1 MIKIMQRTKS
11 DMVSDSN
18 YAATYVVQFRDMYWK
33 HNRSASLEGNDDTIS
48 NLKIALGRNR
58 TVHTFVFDQDAEQ
71 EMDNLFLLA
80 IVELVQLFKS
90 TFNGS
95 EAQDADRC
103 IALYANQLTPQQK
116 YRLFERLYRVMCD
129 GDINEHYK
137 KDYIKL
143 RKRKFVKIPDDAEG
157 SDAFKFPKKLTPKA
171 VASLVYENGI
181 AAVTSMDANEVHL
194 TTTVFYNTSNFAAP
208 FMFAVDADTDTIYE
222 RDGGGDERYNE
233 FSRAYLLTAFLI
245 SINNDRS
252 CGWFT
257 FRSNNV
263 RPTLAQCGF
272 IEDEDPLVAAIAYIK
287 EAEVYH
293 LEKVPR
299 VFLSGLDIPIR
310 SLATLYSGH
319 TTIHGEY
326 LRYCDPYAV
335 VDRPSVADAAVHKSM
350 QLYCLIHT
358 INSGLTGNVFNF
370 RRQMAA
376 KAQRLFSDEDGLL
389 QIMRLMRT
397 MQVDTEFD
405 RYFQVPDR
413 TVHRPQAYSGIVSG
427 GPVSNDS
434 VWAGDAL
441 PLGSLAPA
449 PRII

>member
-1 MIKIMQRTKS
+1 MITIMKRKKF
-11 DMVSDSN
+11 DMVQDSN
-18 YAATYVVQFRDMYWK
+18 HAATYVVQFRDMYWK
-33 HNRSASLEGNDDTIS
+33 HNRSTSLEGNDDTLG
-48 NLKIALGRNR
+48 NLNIALGQSR
-58 TVHTFVFDQDAEQ
+58 TVHTYVYDPSAEQ
-71 EMDNLFLLA
+71 NMDDLFCLA
-80 IVELVQLFKS
+80 IVELVQMHNE
-90 TFNGS
+90 TFLADP
-95 EAQDADRC
+95 ERDADRC

-129 GDINEHYK
+129 GDINEHYT
-137 KDYIKL
+137 DNHITL
-143 RKRKFVKIPDDAEG
+143 RERKFVKIPDDTVD
-157 SDAFKFPKKLTPKA
+157 SNAFKFPKKLTPKA

-181 AAVTSMDANEVHL
+181 AAVTSMDTDEVHL

-222 RDGGGDERYNE
+222 GDGDGDRPYNE
-233 FSRAYLLTAFLI
+233 FSRACLLTAFLI

-257 FRSNNV
+257 FRSKNV

-272 IEDEDPLVAAIAYIK
+272 IEDKDPLVGAIAYIK

-299 VFLSGLDIPIR
+299 VFLSGLGIPIR

-350 QLYCLIHT
+350 QLYCLIRT
-358 INSGLTGNVFNF
+358 INSGLTRNVFNF